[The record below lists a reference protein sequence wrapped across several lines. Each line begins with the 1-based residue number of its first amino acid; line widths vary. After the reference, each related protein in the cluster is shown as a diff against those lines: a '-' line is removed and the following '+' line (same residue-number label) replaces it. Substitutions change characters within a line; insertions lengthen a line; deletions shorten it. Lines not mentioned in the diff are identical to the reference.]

1 MDAAEPSS
9 ALAQATAGPTDEPD
23 ASEHGRPCPPGAL
36 CPEPVRRP
44 GRRHEGET
52 ESRRVMA
59 TPSTSSRPASRR
71 AVLLSRRIALGL
83 AALAAVALSPVAA
96 SATPEPT
103 TAHEAGAL
111 MAARAHD
118 LEKVTERFDLARDQL
133 AAQQARAKAAQARFR
148 AAQAALGTARRQV
161 RGIARSAYTG
171 NGGSFAA
178 LLTSRSATDFVDRVT
193 TLEAIA
199 GRQNAVLGKVVA
211 AGKAAAAAEVAAQ
224 RSVAQAKAT
233 FSAVAAQQ
241 AALQAQI
248 SRYQADFNRLSARE
262 KQATLAAGEGVVRAS
277 RSEVRAPIA
286 PAGPVVASSRAAQIA
301 VDTALAQRGKAY
313 VWAAAGP
320 GTFDCSG
327 LMQYAYAAAGIG
339 LPHSSLMQSQM
350 GMPVSRSQLQPGDLV
365 FYYSPVS
372 HVGMY
377 IGNGQIVNA
386 PTAGDVVKVVGLDAV
401 GPPTAMRRIAG

>member
-1 MDAAEPSS
+1 
-9 ALAQATAGPTDEPD
+9 
-23 ASEHGRPCPPGAL
+23 
-36 CPEPVRRP
+36 
-44 GRRHEGET
+44 
-52 ESRRVMA
+52 MA
-59 TPSTSSRPASRR
+59 TRSTSSRPAPRR
-71 AVLLSRRIALGL
+71 TVLLSRRIALGL
-83 AALAAVALSPVAA
+83 TALAAVALTPVAA

-103 TAHEAGAL
+103 TASDAAAL
-111 MAARAHD
+111 MGARAHD

-133 AAQQARAKAAQARFR
+133 AAQQAKARAAQARFR
-148 AAQAALGTARRQV
+148 AAQAALTTARRRV

-171 NGGSFAA
+171 SGGSFAA
-178 LLTSRSATDFVDRVT
+178 LLTSTSATDFVDRVT

-199 GRQNAVLGKVVA
+199 GRQNAVLAQVV
-211 AGKAAAAAEVAAQ
+211 GVSKAAATAEIAAQ
-224 RSVAQAKAT
+224 QAVGKAKAT

-241 AALQAQI
+241 AALQAQVT
-248 SRYQADFNRLSARE
+248 RYQADFNRLSARE
-262 KQATLAAGEGVVRAS
+262 KQATLAVSEGSGRVS
-277 RSEVRAPIA
+277 RSEERTPITPA
-286 PAGPVVASSRAAQIA
+286 PAGPVVAGSRAAQIA

-320 GTFDCSG
+320 DTFDCSG
-327 LMQYAYAAAGIG
+327 LMQYAYAAAGIS

-350 GMPVSRSQLQPGDLV
+350 GTPVTRSGLQPGDLV

-401 GPPTAMRRIAG
+401 GPPTAMRRIVR

>member
-1 MDAAEPSS
+1 
-9 ALAQATAGPTDEPD
+9 
-23 ASEHGRPCPPGAL
+23 
-36 CPEPVRRP
+36 
-44 GRRHEGET
+44 
-52 ESRRVMA
+52 MA
-59 TPSTSSRPASRR
+59 TPSTSSRPAPRR
-71 AVLLSRRIALGL
+71 AVPLSRRIVLGL
-83 AALAAVALSPVAA
+83 VVLAGVALTPVAA
-96 SATPEPT
+96 SAAPQPA
-103 TAHEAGAL
+103 TAHDAAVL
-111 MAARAHD
+111 MAARAHE

-148 AAQAALGTARRQV
+148 AAQAALTTARRQV
-161 RGIARSAYTG
+161 RGIARTAYTT

-193 TLEAIA
+193 TLQTIA
-199 GRQNAVLGKVVA
+199 GRQSAVLDQVA
-211 AGKAAAAAEVAAQ
+211 AVSRSAATAEIAAQ
-224 RSVAQAKAT
+224 RAVAQAKAT
-233 FSAVAAQQ
+233 FAAVAAQQ
-241 AALQAQI
+241 SALQAQI
-248 SRYQADFNRLSARE
+248 SRYQAEFNRLSAQE
-262 KQATLAAGEGVVRAS
+262 KQATLAAGEGGVRVS
-277 RSEVRAPIA
+277 RSEERTPLA
-286 PAGPVVASSRAAQIA
+286 PAGPVVAPSRAAQVA

-350 GMPVSRSQLQPGDLV
+350 GRPVTRSQLRPGDLV

-386 PTAGDVVKVVGLDAV
+386 PTAGDVVKIVGLDAV
-401 GPPTAMRRIAG
+401 GPPTGMRRLVG